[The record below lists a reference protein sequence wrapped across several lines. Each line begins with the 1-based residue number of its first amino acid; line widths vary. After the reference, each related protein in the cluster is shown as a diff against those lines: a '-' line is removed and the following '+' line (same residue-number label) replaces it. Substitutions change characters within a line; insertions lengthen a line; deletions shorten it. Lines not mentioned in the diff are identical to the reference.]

1 LLQHTIE
8 IETPTAGMASYT
20 SSVNPHGGLT
30 ATATAI
36 VRADVASPPAE
47 DSKSFT
53 DRLLK
58 ALATMAVRSK
68 RRQADL
74 SAALARAN
82 LDTDPHGVTEA
93 LRQLEKSGCIEHLV
107 PLYDGGVLMSVT
119 SRGVESLSAAPRWT
133 MLDGAGLVRG

>member
-1 LLQHTIE
+1 
-8 IETPTAGMASYT
+8 MASYT
-20 SSVNPHGGLT
+20 SSVNPHGDLST
-30 ATATAI
+30 AA
-36 VRADVASPPAE
+36 RADADCAPPE

-53 DRLLK
+53 DRLLQ

-82 LDTDPHGVTEA
+82 LDTDPHRVTEA

-133 MLDGAGLVRG
+133 MLDGAGLLRG

>member
-1 LLQHTIE
+1 MLQNTIE

-20 SSVNPHGGLT
+20 SSVNPHGDLT
-30 ATATAI
+30 TAA
-36 VRADVASPPAE
+36 RADADCAPAE

-53 DRLLK
+53 DRLLQ

-82 LDTDPHGVTEA
+82 LDTDPHRVTEA
-93 LRQLEKSGCIEHLV
+93 LRQLEKSGSIEHLV

-133 MLDGAGLVRG
+133 MLDGAGLLRG